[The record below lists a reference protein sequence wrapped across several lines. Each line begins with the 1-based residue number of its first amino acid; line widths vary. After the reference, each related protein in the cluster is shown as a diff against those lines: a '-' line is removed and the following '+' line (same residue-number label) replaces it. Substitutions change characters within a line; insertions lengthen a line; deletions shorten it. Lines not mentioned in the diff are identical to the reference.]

1 MSSKDELSAILL
13 AYAKNP
19 KPSTPPQKTD
29 SWMETLLQ
37 KQQSTNSKL
46 SDLVNIQQ
54 KTIRNLFATLHEKD
68 LPNDLSTQSYADL
81 TKRLHQDETEYAI
94 WNGPSKK
101 DVIGVMQNGIPT
113 HALILE
119 DSLNDRINRVLDLSE
134 REQVYSNEFRQQAIY
149 LQAKE
154 SWQRKT
160 IGHATEE
167 EKDDMASGITR
178 NKKVLD
184 YIGENRKTTMVEKD
198 TAVRQLVNDLDG
210 RFRQSSAR
218 YSATDESWRG
228 DLKEATKLPPPKPLS
243 QAMIDEGSRPY
254 DYDDDD
260 WRNKRDERI
269 WVADWNHSGWLWVG
283 EDSLEE

>member
-218 YSATDESWRG
+218 YSATDESWRE

-260 WRNKRDERI
+260 
-269 WVADWNHSGWLWVG
+269 
-283 EDSLEE
+283 